1 MTDEEYVSI
10 RQRIFEILDRLYTN
24 GKITLEIKPS
34 DVKDV
39 ICREVP
45 EACEGDKWLNVSR
58 RYVYEWVK
66 KKRRE
71 IELTNR
77 LRGIVHGHV
86 EKVLNNSTREMY
98 QTPNVDG
105 ERVEVYE
112 YGGDGTSEKAVEKDS
127 DAIVAEAEI
136 DAKSIMVTR
145 RFRIDPRLLI
155 IYQFLKTLYPEKMRN
170 VAFDTFVNGSALAYW
185 REKNL
190 EIAVLLTGEEELGEE
205 HG

>member
-86 EKVLNNSTREMY
+86 EKVLNNSNREMY
-98 QTPNVDG
+98 QAPNVDG
-105 ERVEVYE
+105 ERVEVYG
-112 YGGDGTSEKAVEKDS
+112 YGGDGTSETAVEKDS